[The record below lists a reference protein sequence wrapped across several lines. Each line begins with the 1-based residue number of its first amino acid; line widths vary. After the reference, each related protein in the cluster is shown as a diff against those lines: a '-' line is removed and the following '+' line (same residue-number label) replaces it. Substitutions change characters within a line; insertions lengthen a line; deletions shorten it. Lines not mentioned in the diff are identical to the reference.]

1 MKIFLTGS
9 TGFVGKRILRDLLE
23 NNYQV
28 RCLARKGSEQKILHH
43 KDPVLVK
50 TGIDIVNGDTTDAV
64 SLDGKLE
71 ECDAVINLVGIIRE
85 FRGKGITFE
94 KLHYEGTAN
103 LVRAARLQ
111 KVSRFIQMSALGAR
125 PDGKTQYQQTKFRA
139 EECVRTSGL
148 DYTIFRPSI
157 IFGQEDKFVNL
168 FANMLR
174 TQQFV
179 PVVGNGRYQ
188 MQPVSVENVSM
199 GFVKAMEQKNAIGK
213 TFDVGGPE
221 RIEFNRIIDVIGE
234 VICAPPHKIH
244 IPVFIMS
251 TMAEMLDWLPSF
263 PVTKDQITMLLEGN
277 VCDEKPF
284 FKHFDIKPIGFKEG
298 ISKYLSA

>member
-9 TGFVGKRILRDLLE
+9 TGFVGKQILRDLLE
-23 NNYQV
+23 NKYQV
-28 RCLARKGSEQKILHH
+28 RCLARKGSEQKISHY

-50 TGIDIVNGDTTDAV
+50 TGIDIVHGDTTDAA
-64 SLDGKLE
+64 SLDGKLAG
-71 ECDAVINLVGIIRE
+71 CDAVINLVGIIRE
-85 FRGKGITFE
+85 FRGRGITFE

-103 LVRAARLQ
+103 LVKAAWSQ
-111 KVSRFIQMSALGAR
+111 KVRRFIQMSALGAR

-139 EECVRTSGL
+139 EECIRTSGL

-157 IFGQEDKFVNL
+157 IFGPEDKFVNL
-168 FANMLR
+168 FANMLK

-188 MQPVSVENVSM
+188 MQPVAVENVSM
-199 GFVKAMEQKNAIGK
+199 GFIKSIEQKDAIGK
-213 TFDVGGPE
+213 TFEVGGPE
-221 RIEFNRIIDVIGE
+221 RIEFNQIIDSIGE

-251 TMAEMLDWLPSF
+251 TMSGMLDWLPFF
-263 PVTKDQITMLLEGN
+263 PITKDQITMLLEGN

-284 FKHFDIKPIGFKEG
+284 FKHFDIKPISFKEG
-298 ISKYLSA
+298 ISKYLLA

>member
-23 NNYQV
+23 NKYQV
-28 RCLARKGSEQKILHH
+28 RCLVRKGSEQKISHY

-50 TGIDIVNGDTTDAV
+50 TGIDIVNGDITDAA

-71 ECDAVINLVGIIRE
+71 GCDAVINLVGIIRE
-85 FRGKGITFE
+85 FSGKGITFE

-103 LVRAARLQ
+103 LVRTARSQ
-111 KVSRFIQMSALGAR
+111 KVMRFIQMSALGAR

-139 EECVRTSGL
+139 EECIRTSGF

-157 IFGQEDKFVNL
+157 IFGPGDKFVNL
-168 FANMLR
+168 FANMLK

-188 MQPVSVENVSM
+188 MQPVAVENVSM
-199 GFVKAMEQKNAIGK
+199 GFIKSIEQKDAIGK
-213 TFDVGGPE
+213 TFEVGGPE
-221 RIEFNRIIDVIGE
+221 KIEFNQIIDIIGE

-244 IPVFIMS
+244 IPAFIMS
-251 TMAEMLDWLPSF
+251 AMAKMLDWLPFF

-284 FKHFDIKPIGFKEG
+284 FKHFDIKPITFKEG
-298 ISKYLSA
+298 ISKYLLA

>member
-9 TGFVGKRILRDLLE
+9 TGFVGKRILQDLLE

-28 RCLARKGSEQKILHH
+28 RCLVRKGSEQKISHY
-43 KDPVLVK
+43 KD
-50 TGIDIVNGDTTDAV
+50 IDIVNGDTTDAA

-71 ECDAVINLVGIIRE
+71 GCDAVINLVGIIRE
-85 FRGKGITFE
+85 FRGRGITYE

-103 LVRAARLQ
+103 LVKAAWSQ
-111 KVSRFIQMSALGAR
+111 KVRRFIQMSALGAR

-139 EECVRTSGL
+139 EERVRTSGL

-157 IFGQEDKFVNL
+157 IFGPGDKFVNL

-199 GFVKAMEQKNAIGK
+199 GFVKAIEQKMPLVK
-213 TFDVGGPE
+213 LS
-221 RIEFNRIIDVIGE
+221 
-234 VICAPPHKIH
+234 K
-244 IPVFIMS
+244 
-251 TMAEMLDWLPSF
+251 
-263 PVTKDQITMLLEGN
+263 LEDLKGLN
-277 VCDEKPF
+277 LTESL
-284 FKHFDIKPIGFKEG
+284 I
-298 ISKYLSA
+298 

>member
-28 RCLARKGSEQKILHH
+28 RCLARKDSEQKISHY
-43 KDPVLVK
+43 KNPVLVK
-50 TGIDIVNGDTTDAV
+50 TGIDIVNGDITDAA
-64 SLDGKLE
+64 SLEGKLE
-71 ECDAVINLVGIIRE
+71 GCDAVINLVGIIRE
-85 FRGKGITFE
+85 FHGRGITFE

-111 KVSRFIQMSALGAR
+111 KVRRFIQMSALGAQ

-139 EECVRTSGL
+139 EECIRTSGL

-157 IFGQEDKFVNL
+157 IFGPEDKFVNL

-188 MQPVSVENVSM
+188 MQPVSAENVSM
-199 GFVKAMEQKNAIGK
+199 GFVKSIERKDAAGK

-221 RIEFNRIIDVIGE
+221 KIEFNQIIDIIGE

-284 FKHFDIKPIGFKEG
+284 FKHFDITPIGFKEG
-298 ISKYLSA
+298 ISKYLLA

>member
-9 TGFVGKRILRDLLE
+9 TGFVGKRMLQDLLE

-28 RCLARKGSEQKILHH
+28 RCLARKGSEQKISHY
-43 KDPVLVK
+43 KNPVLMK
-50 TGIDIVNGDTTDAV
+50 TGIDIVNGDITDAA

-71 ECDAVINLVGIIRE
+71 GCDAVINLVGIIRE
-85 FRGKGITFE
+85 FHGRGITFE

-103 LVRAARLQ
+103 LVRAAWSQ
-111 KVSRFIQMSALGAR
+111 KVRRFIQMSALGAR
-125 PDGKTQYQQTKFRA
+125 PDGKTQYQQTKFCA

-157 IFGQEDKFVNL
+157 IFGPGDKFVNL
-168 FANMLR
+168 FANMLKV
-174 TQQFV
+174 QQFV
-179 PVVGNGRYQ
+179 PVVSNGRYQ

-199 GFVKAMEQKNAIGK
+199 GFVKSIEQKDAIGK

-221 RIEFNRIIDVIGE
+221 KIEFNQIIDSIGE

-244 IPVFIMS
+244 IPAFIMS

-284 FKHFDIKPIGFKEG
+284 FKRFDIKPIGFKEG
-298 ISKYLSA
+298 ISKYLLA

>member
-9 TGFVGKRILRDLLE
+9 TGFVGKHILRDLLE

-28 RCLARKGSEQKILHH
+28 RCLARKGSEQKITHY
-43 KDPVLVK
+43 KDIEIVD
-50 TGIDIVNGDTTDAV
+50 GDITDAA

-71 ECDAVINLVGIIRE
+71 GCDAVINLVGIIRE
-85 FRGKGITFE
+85 FPGKGITFE
-94 KLHYEGTAN
+94 KLHYEGTAS
-103 LVRAARLQ
+103 LVRAARSQ
-111 KVSRFIQMSALGAR
+111 KVMRFIQMSALGAR
-125 PDGKTQYQQTKFRA
+125 PDGKTRYQQTKYRA

-157 IFGQEDKFVNL
+157 IFGREDKFVNL
-168 FANMLR
+168 FANMLK

-199 GFVKAMEQKNAIGK
+199 GFTKSIERNDAIGK
-213 TFDVGGPE
+213 TFDVGGTE
-221 RIEFNRIIDVIGE
+221 RIEFNQIIDTIGE
-234 VICAPPHKIH
+234 VICAPPYKIH
-244 IPVFIMS
+244 IPVFIMN

-263 PVTKDQITMLLEGN
+263 PITKDQITMLLEGN
-277 VCDEKPF
+277 VCDERPF
-284 FKHFDIKPIGFKEG
+284 FKHFDITPIGFKEG

>member
-9 TGFVGKRILRDLLE
+9 MGFVGKRILHDLLE
-23 NNYQV
+23 NKYQV
-28 RCLARKGSEQKILHH
+28 RCLARKGSEQKISHY

-50 TGIDIVNGDTTDAV
+50 TGIDIVYGDITDAA

-71 ECDAVINLVGIIRE
+71 GCDAVINLVGIIRE
-85 FRGKGITFE
+85 FRGRGITIE

-103 LVRAARLQ
+103 LVKAAWSQ
-111 KVSRFIQMSALGAR
+111 KVRRFIQMSALGAR

-139 EECVRTSGL
+139 EECIRTSGL

-157 IFGQEDKFVNL
+157 IFGPEDKFVNL

-199 GFVKAMEQKNAIGK
+199 GFVKAIEQKDAIGK
-213 TFDVGGPE
+213 TFEVGGPE
-221 RIEFNRIIDVIGE
+221 RIEFNRIIDIIGE

-284 FKHFDIKPIGFKEG
+284 FKHFDIKPITFKEG
-298 ISKYLSA
+298 ISKYLLA

>member
-23 NNYQV
+23 NKYQV
-28 RCLARKGSEQKILHH
+28 RCLARKGSEQKISHY
-43 KDPVLVK
+43 KNPVLVK
-50 TGIDIVNGDTTDAV
+50 TGIDIVNGDITDAA

-71 ECDAVINLVGIIRE
+71 GYDAVINLVGIIRE
-85 FRGKGITFE
+85 FRGRGITFE
-94 KLHYEGTAN
+94 RLHYEGTAN
-103 LVRAARLQ
+103 LVRAARSQ
-111 KVSRFIQMSALGAR
+111 RVMRFVQMSALGAR

-157 IFGQEDKFVNL
+157 IFGPEDKFVNL

-199 GFVKAMEQKNAIGK
+199 GFVKSIERKDAIGK
-213 TFDVGGPE
+213 TFDMGGPE
-221 RIEFNRIIDVIGE
+221 RIEFNRIIDSIGE

-244 IPVFIMS
+244 IPAFIMS

-277 VCDEKPF
+277 VCDERPF
-284 FKHFDIKPIGFKEG
+284 FRHFDIKPIGFKEG
-298 ISKYLSA
+298 ISRYLSA

>member
-23 NNYQV
+23 NKYQV
-28 RCLARKGSEQKILHH
+28 RCLTRKGSEHKISHD
-43 KDPVLVK
+43 KNPALVK
-50 TGIDIVNGDTTDAV
+50 TGIEIEHGDITDAA

-71 ECDAVINLVGIIRE
+71 GCDAVINLVGIIRE
-85 FRGKGITFE
+85 FRGRGITFE

-103 LVRAARLQ
+103 LVRAARSQ
-111 KVSRFIQMSALGAR
+111 KVRRYIQMSALGAR

-157 IFGQEDKFVNL
+157 IFGPEDKFVNL
-168 FANMLR
+168 FTNMLR

-199 GFVKAMEQKNAIGK
+199 GFVKAIEQKDAIGK

-221 RIEFNRIIDVIGE
+221 RIEFNRIIDIIGE
-234 VICAPPHKIH
+234 VICAPPYKIH

>member
-9 TGFVGKRILRDLLE
+9 MGFVGKRILHDLLE
-23 NNYQV
+23 NKYQV
-28 RCLARKGSEQKILHH
+28 RCLARKGSEQKISHY

-50 TGIDIVNGDTTDAV
+50 TGIDIVYGDITDAA

-71 ECDAVINLVGIIRE
+71 GCDAVINLVGIIRE
-85 FRGKGITFE
+85 FRGRGITFE

-103 LVRAARLQ
+103 LVKAAWSQ
-111 KVSRFIQMSALGAR
+111 KVRRFIQMSALGAR

-139 EECVRTSGL
+139 EECIRTSGL

-157 IFGQEDKFVNL
+157 IFGPEDKFVNL

-199 GFVKAMEQKNAIGK
+199 GFVKSIEQKDAIGK
-213 TFDVGGPE
+213 TFEVGGPE
-221 RIEFNRIIDVIGE
+221 RIEFNRIIDIIGE

-284 FKHFDIKPIGFKEG
+284 FKHFDIKPITFKEG
-298 ISKYLSA
+298 ISKYLLA

>member
-9 TGFVGKRILRDLLE
+9 TGFVGKRILQDLLE
-23 NNYQV
+23 NKYQV
-28 RCLARKGSEQKILHH
+28 RCLARKGSEQKIAHYKNVDVVH
-43 KDPVLVK
+43 
-50 TGIDIVNGDTTDAV
+50 GDITDAG
-64 SLDGKLE
+64 SLEGKLE
-71 ECDAVINLVGIIRE
+71 GCDAVVNLVGIIRE

-103 LVRAARLQ
+103 LVRASRSQ
-111 KVSRFIQMSALGAR
+111 RVMRFIQMSALGAR
-125 PDGKTQYQQTKFRA
+125 PDGKTQYQQTKYRA

-157 IFGQEDKFVNL
+157 IFGPEDKFVNL

-188 MQPVSVENVSM
+188 MQPVSVENVST
-199 GFVKAMEQKNAIGK
+199 GFVKSIERKDAIGK

-221 RIEFNRIIDVIGE
+221 RIEFNQIIDIIGE
-234 VICAPPHKIH
+234 VICAPPYKIH

-263 PVTKDQITMLLEGN
+263 PVTKDQITMILEGN

-284 FKHFDIKPIGFKEG
+284 SKRFDIKPIGFKEG
-298 ISKYLSA
+298 ISRYLSA